1 MQQQIFDSMKIMR
14 FSKRKVATEELYGG
28 KKPTNIWDV
37 NGDNIVISKWAKT
50 KNNSKYLIV
59 YLNEIIRPLVL
70 ILPKMSGHITNDIYK

>member
-1 MQQQIFDSMKIMR
+1 MKIMR

-28 KKPTNIWDV
+28 KKPINIWDV

-70 ILPKMSGHITNDIYK
+70 ILPEMSGHITNDRYKKIY

>member
-1 MQQQIFDSMKIMR
+1 MR
-14 FSKRKVATEELYGG
+14 FREIKVAKEKFYAS
-28 KKPTNIWDV
+28 KKPINIWDV

-70 ILPKMSGHITNDIYK
+70 ILPEMSGHITNDIYKKIY

>member
-1 MQQQIFDSMKIMR
+1 MKIMR
-14 FSKRKVATEELYGG
+14 FSKRKVATEELCGG

-70 ILPKMSGHITNDIYK
+70 ILPEMSGHITNDIYKKIY

>member
-1 MQQQIFDSMKIMR
+1 MKIMR
-14 FSKRKVATEELYGG
+14 FSKRKVATEELCGG

-70 ILPKMSGHITNDIYK
+70 ILPKMSGHITNDIYKKIY

>member
-1 MQQQIFDSMKIMR
+1 MKIMR
-14 FSKRKVATEELYGG
+14 FSKRKVGTEELYGG
-28 KKPTNIWDV
+28 KKPINIWDV

-70 ILPKMSGHITNDIYK
+70 ILPEMSGHITNDIYKKIY